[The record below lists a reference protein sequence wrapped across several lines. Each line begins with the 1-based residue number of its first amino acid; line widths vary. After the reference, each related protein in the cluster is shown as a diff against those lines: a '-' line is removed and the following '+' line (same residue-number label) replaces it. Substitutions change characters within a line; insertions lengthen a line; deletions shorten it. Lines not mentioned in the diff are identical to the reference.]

1 MDISLVKKGYNKKSI
16 IKSLFQKSVLKNI
29 NLTTKSIGIMFI
41 ATSVVNITNFFY
53 HIIMGR
59 LLGPSEYGV
68 LTSIISF
75 LFISSAIMATVQ
87 TTSARYASVHMAQ
100 DSIVKIKSFF
110 YSITK
115 RLLVFSVVIFIV
127 IIVLLNKITSFLKID
142 SIYPIIFLGIM
153 IIEGSLISVG
163 RGTLQGIKKFKSLG
177 INSVLEVLLKLILGI
192 ILVYFG
198 FKANGAIFGFMLAT
212 LLSYLFIFLPLRNV
226 LIKKI
231 DSGIDSKVDIREFY
245 KSIFFIL
252 ISTIIFS
259 LISYTDI
266 ILVKHFFSSSDTG
279 FYSAAAQIG
288 RIILFF
294 PGAVGVVIFPRL
306 SEKYTKKENINIT
319 FFKGSAIIALIS
331 VGFLIVYYFFPEFLM
346 NLIYG
351 SKYLAASGLI
361 FRYGIFMTF
370 ISLVTLQIFYFI
382 SIGRYWYLIYSF
394 FILIEQIAV
403 IWLYHNNLGLILLI
417 LIINSFVLFLLNLI
431 LIIFYSRKTK
441 NKNYET
447 GKDLSINTGL

>member
-351 SKYLAASGLI
+351 SKYLDASGLI

-370 ISLVTLQIFYFI
+370 ISLITLQIFYFI

>member
-1 MDISLVKKGYNKKSI
+1 MNFSISKPQ
-16 IKSLFQKSVLKNI
+16 IKIFFSRNL

-41 ATSVVNITNFFY
+41 ATSAVNLINFFY

-59 LLGPSEYGV
+59 LLGPSEYGI
-68 LTSIISF
+68 LASIISF
-75 LFISSAIMATVQ
+75 LFISSAIASTIQ
-87 TTSARYASVHMAQ
+87 TTSAKYTSVYLAKGNI
-100 DSIVKIKSFF
+100 DKVRSFF
-110 YSITK
+110 YQITK
-115 RLLVFSVVIFIV
+115 RLLIFTVVIFIV
-127 IIVLLNKITSFLKID
+127 IIVFVNKITSFLKID
-142 SIYPIIFLGIM
+142 SIYPIIFLGVM

-163 RGTLQGIKKFKSLG
+163 RGTLQGMKKFKSLG

-192 ILVYFG
+192 VLVYFG
-198 FKANGAIFGFMLAT
+198 LKSNGAIFGFMLAT
-212 LLSYLFIFLPLRNV
+212 LFSYLFIFPSFRDI
-226 LIKKI
+226 LIKEVDK
-231 DSGIDSKVDIREFY
+231 GIDNKVDIKEFY
-245 KSIFFIL
+245 KSILFIL

-259 LISYTDI
+259 LLSYTDI
-266 ILVKHFFSSSDTG
+266 ILVKHFFSSHETG

-294 PGAVGVVIFPRL
+294 PGAVSMVVFPRL
-306 SEKYTKKENINIT
+306 SEKHTKKENINIT

-331 VGFLIVYYFFPEFLM
+331 VVFLIVYYFFPEFLM

-351 SKYLAASGLI
+351 SKYLDASGLI

-370 ISLVTLQIFYFI
+370 ISLITLQIFYFI

-394 FILIEQIAV
+394 FILIEQISL
-403 IWLYHNNLGLILLI
+403 IWIYHNNLGLILLI

-431 LIIFYSRKTK
+431 SIIFYSRKTK

>member
-1 MDISLVKKGYNKKSI
+1 MNLSI
-16 IKSLFQKSVLKNI
+16 TRIHFKNRLLKNI
-29 NLTTKSIGIMFI
+29 NLTAKNIGIMFI
-41 ATSVVNITNFFY
+41 ATSAVNLINFFY

-75 LFISSAIMATVQ
+75 LFITSAIMGTVQ
-87 TTSARYASVHMAQ
+87 TTSAKYASVYLAEGNI
-100 DSIVKIKSFF
+100 DKVRSFF
-110 YSITK
+110 YQITK
-115 RLLVFSVVIFIV
+115 RLLIFTVVIFII
-127 IIVLLNKITSFLKID
+127 IIVFVNKITSFLKID
-142 SIYPIIFLGIM
+142 SIYPIIFLGVM
-153 IIEGSLISVG
+153 IIEGSLISIG

-177 INSVLEVLLKLILGI
+177 IISILEVLLKLILGI

-198 FKANGAIFGFMLAT
+198 LKSSGAVLGFMLAT
-212 LLSYLFIFLPLRNV
+212 LISYLFIFIPLRDI
-226 LIKKI
+226 LGKKVDRDI
-231 DSGIDSKVDIREFY
+231 DNKVDIREFY

-252 ISTIIFS
+252 ISTVLFS
-259 LISYTDI
+259 LLSFTDI

-306 SEKYTKKENINIT
+306 SEKYTKKENVNIT

-370 ISLVTLQIFYFI
+370 ISLITLQIFYFI

-394 FILIEQIAV
+394 FILIEQISL

-431 LIIFYSRKTK
+431 SIIFYSRKAK
-441 NKNYET
+441 NKNNEA
-447 GKDLSINTGL
+447 GKDFSINTSL